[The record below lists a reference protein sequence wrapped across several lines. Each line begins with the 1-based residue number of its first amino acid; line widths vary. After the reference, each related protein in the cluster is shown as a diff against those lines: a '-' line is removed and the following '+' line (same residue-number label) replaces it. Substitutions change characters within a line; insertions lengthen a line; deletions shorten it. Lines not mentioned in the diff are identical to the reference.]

1 MVKRMNFSEEYK
13 NKVKEIDE
21 ILIRHLPEKN
31 GYQKVIMEAMENH
44 RVKMGLEDGGE
55 VFQYGLLE
63 LEQRLPADRFLRC
76 HKSYLVNM
84 DHVKR
89 MEKTSFIMA
98 DGRRIPIGRTYQKT
112 CREAVFGHVTKA
124 EQDRT

>member
-1 MVKRMNFSEEYK
+1 M
-13 NKVKEIDE
+13 
-21 ILIRHLPEKN
+21 
-31 GYQKVIMEAMENH
+31 
-44 RVKMGLEDGGE
+44 
-55 VFQYGLLE
+55 FQYGLLE

-89 MEKTSFIMA
+89 MEKTSFIMD
-98 DGRRIPIGRTYQKT
+98 DGRRIPIGRTYQKI
-112 CREAVFGHVTKA
+112 CREAVFGHVTKS